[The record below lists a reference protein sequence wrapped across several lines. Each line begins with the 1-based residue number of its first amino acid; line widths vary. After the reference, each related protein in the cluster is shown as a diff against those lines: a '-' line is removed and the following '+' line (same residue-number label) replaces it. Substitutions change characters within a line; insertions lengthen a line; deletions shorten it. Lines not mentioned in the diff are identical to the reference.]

1 MSKIKWSYY
10 KMAKHNDEN
19 LIESTYEELT
29 EFENFFVN
37 NWKTIIVCGGLIVVL
52 VVLGLQSKSLYE
64 KYNLKA
70 ASVLSSAE
78 TVEEIESA
86 LKKYPYHKTADFARL
101 RLAALYFSNQNYD
114 KSLALLEIIF
124 KKAKVPALSAQAALN
139 YATVLAE
146 TGKLAESAEK
156 YSEIAQNKKYPFE
169 FRLRARISGAIL
181 YNKLGKNSLAK
192 NLLDLDTEEE
202 RNQARNH
209 TEYQKIYNLL
219 STI

>member
-1 MSKIKWSYY
+1 
-10 KMAKHNDEN
+10 MAKHNDEN

-101 RLAALYFSNQNYD
+101 RLAA
-114 KSLALLEIIF
+114 
-124 KKAKVPALSAQAALN
+124 
-139 YATVLAE
+139 
-146 TGKLAESAEK
+146 
-156 YSEIAQNKKYPFE
+156 
-169 FRLRARISGAIL
+169 
-181 YNKLGKNSLAK
+181 
-192 NLLDLDTEEE
+192 
-202 RNQARNH
+202 
-209 TEYQKIYNLL
+209 
-219 STI
+219 